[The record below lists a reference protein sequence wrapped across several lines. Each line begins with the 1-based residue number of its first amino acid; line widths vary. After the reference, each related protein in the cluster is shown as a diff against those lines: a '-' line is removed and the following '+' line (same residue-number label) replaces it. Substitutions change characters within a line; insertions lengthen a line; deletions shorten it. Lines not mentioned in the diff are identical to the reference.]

1 MYQAKIVVGNFFE
14 QKVMQLFDLVRTDPH
29 AFGEVPDL
37 VSRDGSFFVEV
48 KASAYNNGGVINK
61 TQMLRFDRKIST
73 KRFYAFAYHSINKC
87 MQRDYPT
94 EDELNNALN
103 LRSLYLFPF
112 SIIKAHF
119 ERSEKITNP
128 KHDDFVQLK
137 ERTAHDIF
145 EGDSKA
151 WNHLGL
157 SISEYKKIQTHGK
170 VHIATRQGHLEQQIL
185 SSFHPEFL

>member
-1 MYQAKIVVGNFFE
+1 MYQAKIVVGDFFE
-14 QKVMQLFDLVRTDPH
+14 QKVMQLFDLVRADSH

-37 VSRDGSFFVEV
+37 VSKEGSFFAEV

-61 TQMLRFDRKIST
+61 AQLLRFDRKISA
-73 KRFYAFAYHSINKC
+73 KRFYAFAYHSIGRN

-94 EDELNNALN
+94 EDKLKNALN
-103 LRSLYLFPF
+103 LKSLYLFPF

-119 ERSEKITNP
+119 DMSEKITNP

-137 ERTAHDIF
+137 ERTAQDIF
-145 EGDSKA
+145 DWAIRA
-151 WNHLGL
+151 WSHLGL
-157 SISEYKKIQTHGK
+157 SISEYKRIQPHEKI
-170 VHIATRQGHLEQQIL
+170 HIVTREGYLEHQIL